1 MVAGDAEAGS
11 GGAATGDEVTF
22 RRAMTAL
29 AAGVTIV
36 TTRDRRGQPCGLTAT
51 AVSLV
56 SQEPPLLLAC
66 VGHRADCHGDFLD
79 ADAFAVNVLREGQE
93 ELSRRFARKDREKFA
108 GVSFETGRLGV
119 PVLPGVLAVVECR
132 VEARHPAGD
141 HTILIGRAEAWRLTT
156 DETVSPLIWY
166 RRGYHRLTAL

>member
-1 MVAGDAEAGS
+1 MEAGDAEGRP
-11 GGAATGDEVTF
+11 GGPAADTATF
-22 RRAMTAL
+22 RRTMTAL

-66 VGHRADCHGDFLD
+66 VGHRAECHEDFLD
-79 ADAFAVNVLREGQE
+79 ADAFAVNVLRDGQE

-108 GVSFETGRLGV
+108 GVPFETGRLGV
-119 PVLPGVLAVVECR
+119 PVLPGVLAVLECR
-132 VEARHPAGD
+132 VETRHPAGD
-141 HTILIGRAEAWRLTT
+141 HTILIGRAEAWRLTADAT
-156 DETVSPLIWY
+156 ASPLIYY
-166 RRGYHRLTAL
+166 RRAYHRLEAL